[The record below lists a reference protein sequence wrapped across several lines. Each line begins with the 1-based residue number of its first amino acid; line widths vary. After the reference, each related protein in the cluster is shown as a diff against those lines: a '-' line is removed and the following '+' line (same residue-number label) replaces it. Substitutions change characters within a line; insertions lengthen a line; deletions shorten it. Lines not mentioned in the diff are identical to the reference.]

1 MSKKFTHDIY
11 EEQFSP
17 QKIQDYLAGRLSSQ
31 EMHHMEALMQE
42 NPFLADAI
50 EGLAMLPKNENLTNT
65 LADLQQKM
73 PYRKEGIKK
82 LDMTHRKSWVK
93 MSIAAS
99 VLLVLGIT
107 TIFLLNT
114 IDSSMNPKMAESA
127 QSVAYTADSATMPT
141 AKTTEAAP
149 ATPPTKD
156 IQQNSAAVA
165 QPKPLEEKPQ
175 KIKDEST
182 PLPTKKAMESAGSP
196 PVASAV
202 TTSKYEG
209 EEAEKIATQRQT
221 IAEKTDKK
229 EESKADFEAAKSK
242 RAINQED
249 LAKPPTVNPVPVGG
263 WANYYEEL
271 AENLPKS
278 ASLPKGTVIVE
289 AEIGGNGEV
298 LNTKIIE
305 SLTEFCDKA
314 AQLAVKKTGKWQVG
328 TNNTPQTVRVKVKF

>member
-17 QKIQDYLAGRLSSQ
+17 KKIQDYLAGRLSSQ
-31 EMHHMEALMQE
+31 EMHRMEALMQE
-42 NPFLADAI
+42 NPFLADTI
-50 EGLAMLPKNENLTNT
+50 EGLAMLPKNENLTST

-73 PYRKEGIKK
+73 PYRKTGTKT
-82 LDMTHRKSWVK
+82 LDTTHRKAWIK
-93 MSIAAS
+93 MSVAAS

-114 IDSSMNPKMAESA
+114 IDSSMNQKMAEST

-141 AKTTEAAP
+141 AEAKEAAP
-149 ATPPTKD
+149 TPPTTND
-156 IQQNSAAVA
+156 IQNSAAVV

-175 KIKDEST
+175 KVKDEST
-182 PLPTKKAMESAGSP
+182 PPPAKKVMESADSP

-202 TTSKYEG
+202 TTSKSEG
-209 EEAEKIATQRQT
+209 EEAEEMATQKQA
-221 IAEKTDKK
+221 IVEKADKK
-229 EESKADFEAAKSK
+229 EETKADFEAAKSK
-242 RAINQED
+242 RAMNQEA
-249 LAKPPTVNPVPVGG
+249 LAKPTPVNLVPVGG

-278 ASLPKGTVIVE
+278 ASLPRGIVVVE
-289 AEIGGNGEV
+289 AEIGVNGEV

-314 AQLAVKKTGKWQVG
+314 AQLAVKRTGKWQVG